1 MLSSGCRLFYT
12 NKKHLKDDIAK
23 QKPQFLIAVP
33 RLYNVIY
40 QGMCPRNRGDGGGA
54 VCRRGLQWKGTRGT
68 PERTSCWCGG
78 GGVYVDVC
86 TFGFSDRHWEPHTLL
101 LAAFFVSPLRPTL
114 LGTRPSTAWWV
125 GAQCLR
131 V

>member
-1 MLSSGCRLFYT
+1 M
-12 NKKHLKDDIAK
+12 
-23 QKPQFLIAVP
+23 
-33 RLYNVIY
+33 
-40 QGMCPRNRGDGGGA
+40 
-54 VCRRGLQWKGTRGT
+54 
-68 PERTSCWCGG
+68 
-78 GGVYVDVC
+78 YVDVC

-101 LAAFFVSPLRPTL
+101 LAAFFVSPLRPAL